1 MRDDWTMKKMQI
13 DIYFQLP
20 ACQFHW
26 FDNMKESVF
35 GLKKKWEI
43 ERYDHGV
50 RNLRE

>member
-1 MRDDWTMKKMQI
+1 
-13 DIYFQLP
+13 
-20 ACQFHW
+20 
-26 FDNMKESVF
+26 MKESVF